1 MMPATN
7 IASDFDASTTPFP
20 VAAIRDDNCLATC
33 KHVVAPRPLVII
45 AQGMRPIAVIRT
57 PQDSSS
63 RLARKYPFPI
73 PDRLLT
79 GGVLFQLLL
88 TWETAYLESPSSSC
102 WTLGWTST

>member
-45 AQGMRPIAVIRT
+45 AQGMRPIAVVDWRRIIST
-57 PQDSSS
+57 SS
-63 RLARKYPFPI
+63 
-73 PDRLLT
+73 
-79 GGVLFQLLL
+79 
-88 TWETAYLESPSSSC
+88 YLGDCLP
-102 WTLGWTST
+102 